1 MLEWM
6 IMPLKR
12 YAEFSGRSRR
22 KEYWSFALFNIVIYV
37 VLFAIMMA
45 GGFSMAQMAA
55 SQGGGAMPAF
65 GPVFYVGA
73 GLLGLWALAIFIPNI
88 AVLIRRLHDRDLSG
102 WWLLGYFVASM
113 IPFVNFIAGIAML
126 VVLCLPGTVGPNRF
140 GNDPKDP
147 ASAEVFA

>member
-22 KEYWSFALFNIVIYV
+22 KEYWSFVLLNVIIYF
-37 VLFAIMMA
+37 VLAAIMIA
-45 GGFSMAQMAA
+45 GGFSMAQLAA
-55 SQGGGAMPAF
+55 PGAGATPPSF
-65 GPVFYVGA
+65 GPVFYIGA

-88 AVLIRRLHDRDLSG
+88 AVMIRRLHDRDLSG
-102 WWLLGYFVASM
+102 WWLLGYIVASL
-113 IPFVNFIAGIAML
+113 IPFVNFIAAIAML
-126 VVLCLPGTVGPNRF
+126 VVLLLPGTVGPNRF

-147 ASAEVFA
+147 SSAEVFA